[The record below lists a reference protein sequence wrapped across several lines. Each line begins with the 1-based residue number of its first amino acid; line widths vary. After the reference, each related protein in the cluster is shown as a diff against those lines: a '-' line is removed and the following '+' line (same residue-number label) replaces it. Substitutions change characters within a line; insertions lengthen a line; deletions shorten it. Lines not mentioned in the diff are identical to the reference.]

1 MLNSLNNLAAEE
13 KELVMNAPS
22 MVTVLIA
29 AADGKVDESE
39 TGWATKLTDM
49 RSYSNEEEL
58 QAYYEEVS
66 KNFAQQVRMMV
77 KALPADQKN
86 VVPELSAKLAGLNEV
101 LPKLPPV
108 LAAKFLKSLRTF
120 ANHIARASGGFLRMA
135 SISKEEKAL
144 IDLPMITYVPV
155 VIPTE
160 EEEEEVD

>member
-1 MLNSLNNLAAEE
+1 MVNSLNTLAAEE
-13 KELVMNAPS
+13 KELVMNALP

-58 QAYYEEVS
+58 QSYYEEVS
-66 KNFAQQVRMMV
+66 KNFEQQVRMMV
-77 KALPADQKN
+77 KALPANQKQA
-86 VVPELSAKLAGLNEV
+86 VPELSTKLAGLNEV

-108 LAAKFLKSLRTF
+108 LATKFLKSLRTF

-135 SISKEEKAL
+135 SISKEEKVL
-144 IDLPMITYVPV
+144 VDLPMLTYVPPAPPV
-155 VIPTE
+155 
-160 EEEEEVD
+160 EEEEEVVD